1 MEQMSRKRNRQFLVR
16 MDENEFRKLNEAVVR
31 SGYTREEYVRSLLF
45 GRIPKDQPSP
55 DFFEMISHL
64 RKIGNNINQLTL
76 IAHRTNSIDILKLK
90 EQLHYLN
97 QSIGDIR
104 EEVLL
109 PRKVED

>member
-1 MEQMSRKRNRQFLVR
+1 MTRKRNYQFLIR
-16 MDENEFRKLNEAVVR
+16 MDEEEFIKLNEAVIR
-31 SGYTREEYVRSLLF
+31 SGYSRQEYVRSLLF
-45 GRIPKDQPSP
+45 GRIPKNKPSP
-55 DFFEMISHL
+55 DFSEMIQQL
-64 RKIGNNINQLTL
+64 RKIGNNLNQLTI

-90 EQLHYLN
+90 ESLDYLN

>member
-1 MEQMSRKRNRQFLVR
+1 
-16 MDENEFRKLNEAVVR
+16 
-31 SGYTREEYVRSLLF
+31 
-45 GRIPKDQPSP
+45 
-55 DFFEMISHL
+55 MIQQL
-64 RKIGNNINQLTL
+64 RKIGNNLNQLTI

-90 EQLHYLN
+90 ESLDYLN